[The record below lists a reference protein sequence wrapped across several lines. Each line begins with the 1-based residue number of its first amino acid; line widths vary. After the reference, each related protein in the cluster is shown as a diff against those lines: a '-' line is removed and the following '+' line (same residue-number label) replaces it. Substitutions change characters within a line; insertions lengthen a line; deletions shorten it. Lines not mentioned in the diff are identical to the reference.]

1 PEDATDSP
9 TSSDADDTSDAGA
22 DAPAAACSEAG
33 RPCTLA
39 GTRALCNGALTCAP
53 CNDPTADASAND
65 DTACTSAYGGT
76 QLCIGGVCT
85 PGNCRVPIDC
95 IYGYGVNYCGHD
107 YCGSCVSDTQCPGVS
122 PFCDY
127 LLPEG
132 GLGGHCVAKAGLT
145 ACGDAGDDTPC
156 PANPGDVC
164 CGGVC
169 VEGSCCSADGGS
181 AFCRATQGA
190 ASSCV
195 SNQCTTCPAPT
206 GTDYYVDPVNGDD
219 ALGTGS
225 IAPGEGGPSTGCAF
239 KTVTRALDVIPL
251 TAVAGTRIILL
262 GPTTFGAAETMP
274 IRLRAHIV
282 LATQGGAVELDFPR
296 STFQSNMIVLLGPG
310 AGLQGSAAAPL
321 TLAGLSSYDFISFP
335 DWGVESVKGTDDT
348 TFVENVT
355 LENFGVSGVFVA
367 AGGVLT
373 IRQGVV
379 STGAQQI
386 GLEVAGR
393 ATVSVAA
400 GEVPSSFSFNSIYN
414 TFIGAPRVA
423 GAGISVAGAG
433 SIAVHGV
440 PGSTPDTG
448 TIVAN
453 GNANSGLTLSGSGT
467 SSPSPSVI
475 DGLVSYGN
483 GPSSFIP
490 ALDPSGG
497 VVLYGGSNVRMRNSV
512 SLGNV
517 FSGVVVIPL
526 PATTPDAGAND
537 DVSRI
542 DLGTTALLDGGGV
555 DWGHNVLQAADG
567 GANGQAGLCLGL
579 DPGSGALAAAGN
591 VFSGVDC
598 SGASPGAIAASR
610 GQCGAGVDVGFG
622 TYLPDAGAYEAGPGY
637 AGNDVNVANCTK

>member
-1 PEDATDSP
+1 V
-9 TSSDADDTSDAGA
+9 
-22 DAPAAACSEAG
+22 
-33 RPCTLA
+33 
-39 GTRALCNGALTCAP
+39 
-53 CNDPTADASAND
+53 
-65 DTACTSAYGGT
+65 CTSAYGGT
-76 QLCIGGVCT
+76 QLCLGGVCT

-95 IYGYGVNYCGHD
+95 FSHGVNYCGYN
-107 YCGSCVSDTQCPGVS
+107 YCGSCISDTQCSGVS

-145 ACGDAGDDTPC
+145 ACGDAGDNTPC

-169 VEGSCCSADGGS
+169 LSGNCCSVGGGT
-181 AFCRATQGA
+181 AFCQATRGA
-190 ASSCV
+190 TSSCV
-195 SNQCTTCPAPT
+195 SNQCTTCPAPA
-206 GTDYYVDPVNGDD
+206 GNDYYVDPVNGDD

-225 IAPGEGGPSTGCAF
+225 IAPGEGGASTGCAF
-239 KTVTRALDVIPL
+239 KTITRALDVIPL
-251 TAVAGTRIILL
+251 TAAAGTRIILL
-262 GPTTFGAAETMP
+262 GPATMGAGETLP
-274 IRLRAHIV
+274 LRLRTNIV
-282 LATQGGAVELDFPR
+282 VTTQGGPVELDFAH
-296 STFQSNMIVLLGPG
+296 STFQTTMILLLGPG

-321 TLAGLSSYDFISFP
+321 TIAGQSSYSYISVP

-348 TFVENVT
+348 TFLENVT
-355 LENFGVSGVFVA
+355 LQNFGVSGIYVT

-400 GEVPSSFSFNSIYN
+400 GEIPSSFSFNVTENS
-414 TFIGAPRVA
+414 FIGAPRVS
-423 GAGISVAGAG
+423 GIGISVAGSG

-440 PGSTPDTG
+440 PGSTPETG
-448 TIVAN
+448 TVLAN
-453 GNANSGLTLSGSGT
+453 GNANSGLAFYGST
-467 SSPSPSVI
+467 STQSVI

-483 GPSSFIP
+483 GPGSFTP
-490 ALDPSGG
+490 ALNTSGG
-497 VVLYGGSNVRMRNSV
+497 VVLAGGSNVRLRNSV
-512 SLGNV
+512 ALGNV
-517 FSGVVVIPL
+517 FSGVVVFPL
-526 PATTPDAGAND
+526 PATTPDGGAND
-537 DVSRI
+537 DVSRV

-567 GANGQAGLCLGL
+567 GNGQAGLCLGL
-579 DPGSGALAAAGN
+579 DPGSGVLAAAGN

-598 SGASPGAIAASR
+598 SGSSPGAIVASR

-637 AGNDVNVANCTK
+637 AGNDINVANCTK